1 MINEKTYLAESIEDI
16 KKRLE
21 DIERVV
27 NKIEAMERAEI
38 EYITAVKNME
48 SQELEGL
55 NNIRSMETHELA
67 KMDKLKPLKY
77 NDIML
82 WKNAVWEDCPHKIMI
97 DSKNMVLF
105 NCSLTKKVCAF
116 GSCPRNIVGSN
127 K

>member
-1 MINEKTYLAESIEDI
+1 MINEKTYLAESIEEI
-16 KKRLE
+16 KNRLG

-38 EYITAVKNME
+38 EYIAAVKNME
-48 SQELEGL
+48 SKELDGL
-55 NNIRSMETHELA
+55 NNIKSMETHELA

-82 WKNAVWEDCPHKIMI
+82 WKNAVWEECPHKVMI
-97 DSKNMVLF
+97 DSQHMVLF
-105 NCSLTKKVCAF
+105 NCDITSKVCSF
-116 GSCPRNIVGSN
+116 GNCPRNVVGSN